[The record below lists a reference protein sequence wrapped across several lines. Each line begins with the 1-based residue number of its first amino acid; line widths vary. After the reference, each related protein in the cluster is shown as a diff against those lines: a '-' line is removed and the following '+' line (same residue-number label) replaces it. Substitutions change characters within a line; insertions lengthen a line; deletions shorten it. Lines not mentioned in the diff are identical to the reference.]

1 MYPVPVGCGWVNSKI
16 AVPYEFVIVPLS
28 PLIRSTTVARAPV
41 AVKRAAAAMSSVL
54 IEETLIFFILR
65 LLSFSWRRVVMTAFF
80 MIPIFLIIASHRQRQ
95 FFCLM

>member
-28 PLIRSTTVARAPV
+28 PWIRSTTVARAPV
-41 AVKRAAAAMSSVL
+41 EVKRAAAAMSSVL

-65 LLSFSWRRVVMTAFF
+65 LLCFSWWRIVITVFF
-80 MIPIFLIIASHRQRQ
+80 MIPIFLINASHRQRQ
-95 FFCLM
+95 FLCHL